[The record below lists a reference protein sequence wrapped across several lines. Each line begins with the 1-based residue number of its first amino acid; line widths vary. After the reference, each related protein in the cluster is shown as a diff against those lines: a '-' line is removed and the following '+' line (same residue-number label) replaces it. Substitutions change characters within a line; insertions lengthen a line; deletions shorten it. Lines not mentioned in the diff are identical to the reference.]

1 VRKRAPSSTSS
12 AKPRAQPPER
22 RAAARVAPL
31 RSARILDISP
41 SGIAIETGAALQ
53 PGRVYDLILRL
64 DEHRMPVAAKVLR
77 LRRSGAVLRAS
88 LAFERI
94 LESDRRQL
102 EQALVREVAER
113 MTVIVR

>member
-1 VRKRAPSSTSS
+1 MVKRARTAASSR
-12 AKPRAQPPER
+12 KQRLRPQER
-22 RAAARVAPL
+22 RTSARVAPL

-41 SGIAIETGAALQ
+41 SGIAIETAAPLE

-77 LRRSGAVLRAS
+77 LRRSGGALHAS